1 MIIDRPDYIE
11 KIHEFKDTKIIK
23 ILTGL
28 RRSGKSTLLKLIQKK
43 LINAGIVRGFI
54 KVPKTGDLILNTF
67 G

>member
-28 RRSGKSTLLKLIQKK
+28 RRSGKSTLLKLIQK
-43 LINAGIVRGFI
+43 N
-54 KVPKTGDLILNTF
+54 
-67 G
+67 